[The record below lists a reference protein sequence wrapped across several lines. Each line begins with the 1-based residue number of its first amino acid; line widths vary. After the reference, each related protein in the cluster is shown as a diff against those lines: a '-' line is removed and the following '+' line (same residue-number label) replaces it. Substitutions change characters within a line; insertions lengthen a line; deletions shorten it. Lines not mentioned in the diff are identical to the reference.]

1 VSRPVY
7 LDNHAT
13 THVDPRVV
21 AAMLP
26 WFDESFGNA
35 ASVQHVYGTEAARG
49 VEIARQQ
56 IGSLLNCPP
65 ESLVFTSGGT
75 ESNNLA
81 LQGLLGTA
89 PAGRHLIVSAVEHPS
104 VLDTAKRLERRRA
117 ELTVVPVDRHGQVDP
132 QTVASALR
140 PNTALVSI
148 MLANN
153 EVGTINPIAQIAE
166 VCHRH
171 GVPLHCDAV
180 QAVGRIPVDLALLR
194 ADLVSLSAHKVYGPK
209 GTGALYIRRGD
220 PPIRLE
226 PLFHGGGHERR
237 LRSGTLAVP
246 LIVGFGMA
254 SRLAHESL
262 PEEAARL
269 RVLRDRLWQGLQEQL
284 SGVSLNGHPT
294 ERLSGNLNVSFAG
307 VDGEQLMLALTR
319 IAVSSGSACS
329 SADPE
334 PSHVLRAMGVSESL
348 SKASLRFGLGRFNSA
363 EEVELAISH
372 VAEAVA
378 RFRAR

>member
-13 THVDPRVV
+13 TRVDPRVV

-35 ASVQHVYGTEAARG
+35 ASIQHGYGAEAAQA
-49 VEIARQQ
+49 VEVARQQ
-56 IGSLLNCPP
+56 IGGLLNCSPK
-65 ESLVFTSGGT
+65 SLLFTSGGT

-81 LQGLLGTA
+81 IQGLLGLA
-89 PAGRHLIVSAVEHPS
+89 PTGRHLIVSAAEHPS
-104 VLDTAKRLERRRA
+104 VLDQAKRLERRGA
-117 ELTVVPVDRHGQVDP
+117 ELTVVSVDRHGQVAP
-132 QTVASALR
+132 EAVADAIRS
-140 PNTALVSI
+140 NTALVSV

-153 EVGTINPIAQIAE
+153 EVGTINPVAAIAE
-166 VCHRH
+166 VCHRR

-180 QAVGRIPVDLALLR
+180 QAVGRIPVDLARLG
-194 ADLVSLSAHKVYGPK
+194 ADLASLSAHKLYGPK

-246 LIVGFGMA
+246 LIVGFGTACRMA
-254 SRLAHESL
+254 QETLT
-262 PEEAARL
+262 EEAARL
-269 RVLRDRLWQGLQEQL
+269 LALRDRLWQGLRERV
-284 SGVSLNGHPT
+284 SGVSLNGHPHG
-294 ERLSGNLNVSFAG
+294 RLPGNLNVSFAG

-319 IAVSSGSACS
+319 VAVSSGSACS
-329 SADPE
+329 SADPK
-334 PSHVLRAMGVSESL
+334 PSHVLRAMGVSELL
-348 SKASLRFGLGRFNSA
+348 SKACLRFGLGRFNTA
-363 EEVELAISH
+363 DDIEFAIAY
-372 VAEAVA
+372 VAETVA
-378 RFRAR
+378 RLRT